1 MDILIIALIIVQ
13 TLIIVALLKTI
24 SGKSNG
30 KNDEK
35 LESIAQDIA
44 STKEELRK
52 TASDISN
59 LKMET
64 QNSGSLLRKYPRQTS
79 FRKPKRIFRIAE
91 YQHKKQRRKHCQTD
105 REHTFGYNET
115 AYSDERRHRGKT

>member
-13 TLIIVALLKTI
+13 TLIIIALLKNI

-52 TASDISN
+52 TASKQRKPFEERSA
-59 LKMET
+59 E
-64 QNSGSLLRKYPRQTS
+64 QYKYPRQSS

>member
-13 TLIIVALLKTI
+13 TLIIIALLKNI

-44 STKEELRK
+44 STKEELRNP
-52 TASDISN
+52 ASDISN

-64 QNSGSLLRKYPRQTS
+64 QNSGSRLRKEVQNNIIPS
-79 FRKPKRIFRIAE
+79 AIFFPKTKKDIPNCRIPA
-91 YQHKKQRRKHCQTD
+91 
-105 REHTFGYNET
+105 
-115 AYSDERRHRGKT
+115 

>member
-13 TLIIVALLKTI
+13 TLIIIALLKNI

-59 LKMET
+59 LKIET
-64 QNSGSLLRKYPRQTS
+64 QNSGSLLRKEVQNNINTLGNLLS
-79 FRKPKRIFRIAE
+79 ENQK
-91 YQHKKQRRKHCQTD
+91 
-105 REHTFGYNET
+105 G
-115 AYSDERRHRGKT
+115 

>member
-13 TLIIVALLKTI
+13 TLIIIALLKNI

-44 STKEELRK
+44 SAKEELRK
-52 TASDISN
+52 TASFFP
-59 LKMET
+59 
-64 QNSGSLLRKYPRQTS
+64 LLLPEMFFKS
-79 FRKPKRIFRIAE
+79 AIII
-91 YQHKKQRRKHCQTD
+91 
-105 REHTFGYNET
+105 NV
-115 AYSDERRHRGKT
+115 